1 MWIFYRVK
9 DFFKYLPRKIKWF
22 YQRGKRGYSDND
34 VWDLDYWFL
43 NVIVPMLKQLNK
55 SNISYPANLTMEEW
69 HKILNK
75 MIFYFTEANEETS
88 SKQNEYDKAFRDI
101 LWNNGK
107 LVDPD
112 NMTKEEKINYNNIKH
127 KYFQREKE
135 LDLYR
140 NKKKQQAFTLFSKY
154 FWHLWD

>member
-69 HKILNK
+69 HRILNK
-75 MIFYFTEANEETS
+75 MIFYFTEA
-88 SKQNEYDKAFRDI
+88 
-101 LWNNGK
+101 
-107 LVDPD
+107 
-112 NMTKEEKINYNNIKH
+112 KEEKINYNNIKH